1 MLMSVSFKKTT
12 LTLTHDAAPNVKGLK
27 LSLNKVKPQLIS
39 LLDHAPKNYV
49 SLPHSSVETSV
60 FFVESLETEKRKN
73 TKQEPLWR
81 RESPF
86 CDQRTT

>member
-39 LLDHAPKNYV
+39 LLDHAPKKLCFSSSLFRRDLCVFCREPGDGKKKKYQTGASVEERV
-49 SLPHSSVETSV
+49 SL
-60 FFVESLETEKRKN
+60 L
-73 TKQEPLWR
+73 
-81 RESPF
+81 
-86 CDQRTT
+86 